1 MPKFSQRKDEKMNNG
16 IREKLVIII
25 NGSAECGKDT
35 LCTLAAKHYRCQ
47 NHSSIDPIKEMAKM
61 GGWIGLK
68 DAKARKMLSDLKRVF
83 VEYNDLPTK
92 YLIKKYYEFERSD
105 DDILFLHIREPD
117 EIRKFWSAITPSSDV
132 LLRDLAL
139 LVRRSAAPKMLGND
153 SDDGVERYPYD
164 SVFVNDDNLER
175 AEEMFVHMIDTAIR
189 FYGLQI
195 VPFR

>member
-1 MPKFSQRKDEKMNNG
+1 MSDTP
-16 IREKLVIII
+16 REKLVIVI
-25 NGSAECGKDT
+25 NGSAESGKDT
-35 LCTLAAKHYRCQ
+35 LCNLAAKHYRCQ
-47 NHSSIDPIKEMAKM
+47 NHSSIDPINEMLRI
-61 GGWIGLK
+61 GGWNGLK
-68 DAKARKMLSDLKRVF
+68 DTKYRKLASDLKSLMIK
-83 VEYNDLPTK
+83 YNDLPTK
-92 YLIKKYYEFERSD
+92 YLIRKYYEFERSD

-132 LLRDLAL
+132 LLRDIAL

-153 SDDGVERYPYD
+153 SDNGVERYPYD

-175 AEEMFVHMIDTAIR
+175 AEEMFVHLIDTAIR